1 MAYRDTFAYKLIYV
15 MTIPD
20 EDHKGLLKI
29 GEATLASF
37 AGESQLPPNCEP
49 LNAAAHKRIKEY
61 THTAMV
67 RYELLYTELAIRHI
81 VLDDGSQMLKPF
93 SDNDIQRIVKR
104 AGFFCKTFY
113 DTGNESEWF
122 AVDLETVKNA
132 IKAFKEGRSHLLAI
146 RKAPHR

>member
-1 MAYRDTFAYKLIYV
+1 MAYRDTFEYKLIYV

-29 GEATLASF
+29 GEATLASSS
-37 AGESQLPPNCEP
+37 GESQLPPNCEP

-81 VLDDGSQMLKPF
+81 VFVQLK
-93 SDNDIQRIVKR
+93 K
-104 AGFFCKTFY
+104 K
-113 DTGNESEWF
+113 
-122 AVDLETVKNA
+122 
-132 IKAFKEGRSHLLAI
+132 
-146 RKAPHR
+146 